1 MALPRPKSQGAS
13 SAAKGYAEQ
22 LHGQSVTPGILLY
35 RAAFSAAWGY
45 AEQLYGQSVTPKFR
59 F

>member
-1 MALPRPKSQGAS
+1 MALPQHYILSAS
-13 SAAKGYAEQ
+13 SATGGYAEQ
-22 LHGQSVTPGILLY
+22 LHGQSVTLGILLY

-45 AEQLYGQSVTPKFR
+45 AEQLYGQSVSPKFR